1 MNPVPRTTATLSRT
15 QQTPSPSR
23 SNELATGPRRPP
35 PPRDRVRAT
44 SAHGWSRGRNEWVWT
59 TTEGRRT
66 RHITDTHMR
75 ESTWVGT
82 AEISPTK
89 RQARDSR
96 ATATATTT
104 ATGPRE
110 AATMKRTQRKDG
122 NSVSELGGFP
132 RVYHHHHHHHLLFWL
147 ALEATH
153 KLPWCPIPTGPP
165 HSVKPPLRGSP
176 RKRCGIAR
184 QQTDKGGCL

>member
-82 AEISPTK
+82 AEISPTRDKPEIVERPRPRPPPPQGLEK
-89 RQARDSR
+89 R
-96 ATATATTT
+96 
-104 ATGPRE
+104 PR
-110 AATMKRTQRKDG
+110 
-122 NSVSELGGFP
+122 
-132 RVYHHHHHHHLLFWL
+132 
-147 ALEATH
+147 
-153 KLPWCPIPTGPP
+153 
-165 HSVKPPLRGSP
+165 
-176 RKRCGIAR
+176 
-184 QQTDKGGCL
+184 